1 MKKALILALI
11 LEGSSY
17 GCKGFVCVDS
27 SLSSSKAL
35 NLYESPFLGEVTII
49 YEPPFLGEVTII
61 YESSSKALNLYE
73 SPFLGEVT
81 NDYELLGEIVN
92 FFYASSSLCRY
103 LS

>member
-61 YESSSKALNLYE
+61 YESP
-73 SPFLGEVT
+73 PFLGEVT

>member
-1 MKKALILALI
+1 MFVAVKKIKKKLWIN
-11 LEGSSY
+11 

-61 YESSSKALNLYE
+61 YESP
-73 SPFLGEVT
+73 PFLGEVT